1 METPTLLPSFLKMIF
16 ALSIVLGI
24 MVAAAYF
31 FRKFLGRSFSTGGDE
46 STMINV
52 IATRY
57 LGPKSS
63 IMLVDVLGELIVL
76 GISNNQ
82 MSVLTTISDP
92 GARQK
97 IREPQTQQAPIMPS
111 IMDQFMRYK
120 DSLRSMRFAGREKQ
134 K

>member
-24 MVAAAYF
+24 MIAAAYF
-31 FRKFLGRSFSTGGDE
+31 FRKFLGRSVATSDE
-46 STMINV
+46 SAMINV
-52 IATRY
+52 VATRY

-97 IREPQTQQAPIMPS
+97 IKEPKDQQAPIMPS

-120 DSLRSMRFAGREKQ
+120 DSLRTMRFAGREKQ